1 MNDREGKSPLPM
13 ELRLGR
19 MFHSLATGR
28 RREQTLPEA
37 LSLRQAHHP
46 RDDAVSVVMS
56 LIGLELGNRIG
67 MRMGERGKLLGG
79 LVLIGIGAA
88 AASGIL

>member
-1 MNDREGKSPLPM
+1 MNDREGESPSPT

-28 RREQTLPEA
+28 RREQTLPEV

-46 RDDAVSVVMS
+46 RDDAVSVAMS
-56 LIGLELGNRIG
+56 LSGLELANRIG
-67 MRMGERGKLLGG
+67 TRMGERGELPAG
-79 LVLIGIGAA
+79 LVLIGAGA